1 MFQMC
6 NGTIAG
12 MVAICA
18 GANTVYPWAA
28 WVIGFIG
35 GIVYKCWSMLVAN
48 MGIDD
53 PLDAAAVSSRSSV
66 LLFASLICN
75 RSSMGAFK
83 ASTTNIVCLRL
94 VLLMGTCAILAM
106 P

>member
-1 MFQMC
+1 
-6 NGTIAG
+6 

-35 GIVYKCWSMLVAN
+35 GIVYKCWSIAIAN

-53 PLDAAAVSSRSSV
+53 PIDAAAVSPRQ
-66 LLFASLICN
+66 
-75 RSSMGAFK
+75 
-83 ASTTNIVCLRL
+83 
-94 VLLMGTCAILAM
+94 
-106 P
+106 